1 MQSGGFFSRLKL
13 QAIKNLILGIK
24 TKYTVRIGT
33 PVRIFQMC
41 VFRSLSF
48 PTLVLDKHHNRCCT
62 FTRVDRSDYIR
73 LRLRR
78 RTSAARRAIRRR
90 YTCHSIPSSVN
101 RATRRS
107 PFAFFP
113 AAQQRSNRN
122 LIEQLICRHRY
133 IIFFVLVRQRR
144 YIYTLL
150 LYQQAF
156 SSPLR
161 SYCPSFFE
169 WTELRR
175 LLAANSLKF

>member
-1 MQSGGFFSRLKL
+1 MVSFVCNREVFFFTFEITSYKRLD
-13 QAIKNLILGIK
+13 IRYKNKIYC
-24 TKYTVRIGT
+24 TRIGT

-113 AAQQRSNRN
+113 AAQQPKLN
-122 LIEQLICRHRY
+122 
-133 IIFFVLVRQRR
+133 
-144 YIYTLL
+144 
-150 LYQQAF
+150 
-156 SSPLR
+156 
-161 SYCPSFFE
+161 
-169 WTELRR
+169 
-175 LLAANSLKF
+175 

>member
-1 MQSGGFFSRLKL
+1 
-13 QAIKNLILGIK
+13 
-24 TKYTVRIGT
+24 
-33 PVRIFQMC
+33 MC

-78 RTSAARRAIRRR
+78 RTSAGVPSGEGIRVIR
-90 YTCHSIPSSVN
+90 YLRLSTEPPDAPPSHFS
-101 RATRRS
+101 
-107 PFAFFP
+107 
-113 AAQQRSNRN
+113 QQRSNRN

-156 SSPLR
+156 SSPLL